1 VKAARRPT
9 FLSLGSKIGRTAG
22 LLDVLK
28 CSEISK
34 KM

>member
-9 FLSLGSKIGRTAG
+9 FLSFGGKTVRTAG

-28 CSEISK
+28 RSEISK
-34 KM
+34 EM